1 MTIIPIDTWDRKEHF
16 EFFNTFTDPYFAV
29 TSKVDVTLAKQYA
42 KENELSFFGVYLH
55 ACLQAI
61 NSVENF
67 KYRIE
72 DGKVV
77 KHDVIHASPTML
89 RPNRTFGFTFVNYD
103 EDLKTFI
110 TNVKSEKE
118 RVLSSNSLFPPVNT
132 LDCIYC
138 SAMPWIDF
146 TGHKEP
152 VSGNKESVPKLAF
165 GKAVETN
172 GKMEMSI
179 AVSVN
184 HALVDGYH
192 VSCFLEN
199 FQEFLNS
206 YK

>member
-1 MTIIPIDTWDRKEHF
+1 MKPVAIDTWDRKEHF

-29 TSKVDVTLAKQYA
+29 TSKVDVTIAKQYA
-42 KENELSFFGVYLH
+42 TENELSFFGVYMH

-61 NSVENF
+61 NSIDNF

-72 DGKVV
+72 NDKVV
-77 KHDVIHASPTML
+77 MYDVIHASPTMI
-89 RPNRTFGFTFVNYD
+89 RPNKTFGFTFVKYNK
-103 EDLKTFI
+103 ELKSFV
-110 TNVKSEKE
+110 NNLQSEKE
-118 RVLSSNSLFPPVNT
+118 RVLSSNSLFPPVNS

-152 VSGNKESVPKLAF
+152 VSGRKESVPKLAF
-165 GKAVETN
+165 GKAVKTN
-172 GKMEMSI
+172 GKVEMSI

>member
-1 MTIIPIDTWDRKEHF
+1 MKVIAIDTWNRKEHY
-16 EFFNTFTDPYFAV
+16 EFFNTFSDPYFAV
-29 TSKVDVTLAKQYA
+29 TSKVDVTVAKQYA
-42 KENELSFFGVYLH
+42 KKNELSFFGVYLH
-55 ACLQAI
+55 ACMQAI

-72 DGKVV
+72 DDKVV
-77 KHDVIHASPTML
+77 RYDVIHASATMI
-89 RPNRTFGFTFVNYD
+89 RPNQTFGFTFVNYN
-103 EDLKTFI
+103 EDLNSFI
-110 TNVKSEKE
+110 KNVQLEKE
-118 RVLSSNSLFPPVNT
+118 RILNSNTLFPPTNT

-138 SAMPWIDF
+138 SAMPWVDF

-152 VSGNKESVPKLAF
+152 VSGQKESVPKLAF
-165 GKAVETN
+165 GKVTEVN
-172 GKMEMSI
+172 DKLEMSV

-192 VSCFLEN
+192 VGQFLEN